1 MKEDKKFEQV
11 VQKLDPQRKLLRTW
25 ELKGGLSAQVALLET
40 LRPDGQTKK
49 MIIRQH
55 GEVDLK
61 HNPHVAA
68 VEFKL
73 LQLLHSVGLAVPTP
87 YHLDQSGEIF
97 STPYVIMEYIEGKPE
112 FAPAHLPDLILQL
125 ATHLSRI
132 HQVNGSKLDLSFLP
146 QQEEIYAEK
155 LRKRPAPVDKSLD
168 EGRIRDTLESIWPC
182 PQGNPSVL
190 LHGDFWPGN
199 ILWKDGQLVAIIDW
213 EDAALGDPLADVA
226 NSRLEILWAFGIDA
240 MLSFTRQYQ
249 SMTTIDFT
257 HLPYWELCA
266 ALRPVAQIAQ
276 WGLDATTEKTMRER
290 HRWFVTQ
297 AFEKLC

>member
-1 MKEDKKFEQV
+1 
-11 VQKLDPQRKLLRTW
+11 
-25 ELKGGLSAQVALLET
+25 
-40 LRPDGQTKK
+40 

-97 STPYVIMEYIEGKPE
+97 STPYVVMEYIEGKPE

-132 HQVNGSKLDLSFLP
+132 HQINGSKLDLSFLP

-168 EGRIRDTLESIWPC
+168 EGE
-182 PQGNPSVL
+182 
-190 LHGDFWPGN
+190 F
-199 ILWKDGQLVAIIDW
+199 
-213 EDAALGDPLADVA
+213 
-226 NSRLEILWAFGIDA
+226 EILWNQSGHSLRGIHRCCSMETSGQA
-240 MLSFTRQYQ
+240 ISYGKMVSLLLSPTGRTR
-249 SMTTIDFT
+249 
-257 HLPYWELCA
+257 
-266 ALRPVAQIAQ
+266 R
-276 WGLDATTEKTMRER
+276 
-290 HRWFVTQ
+290 
-297 AFEKLC
+297 